1 MARCRTSK
9 LPPVTEPIAGQSPPA
24 EAGADARERGVP
36 DPAGDAAHRPLRGR
50 VALVTGAAGAI
61 GAAICTE
68 IEGLGGTVIRVDLAG
83 EGCVACDLASEEA
96 SVAMVREVLATTGR
110 LDILVL
116 NAGMQFMSPI
126 EAFPT
131 AEWDRMFN
139 VMVRSPFVLIRE
151 TWDALAASPAGRIL
165 AVGSRSSVIGAPY
178 KAAYVAAKHGVLG
191 LIRVAALE
199 GVPVGITAN
208 LLAPG
213 WVDTPL
219 LRGQVPDQ
227 ARLLGVSEAEA
238 IEAMKAQ
245 TPAGT
250 FLDPGEVANVA
261 GFIVCDAAASINGQ
275 VVEVA

>member
-1 MARCRTSK
+1 M
-9 LPPVTEPIAGQSPPA
+9 
-24 EAGADARERGVP
+24 
-36 DPAGDAAHRPLRGR
+36 RGR
-50 VALVTGAAGAI
+50 VALVTGAAGGI
-61 GAAICTE
+61 GAAICSE
-68 IEGLGGTVIRVDLAG
+68 LEDLGATVVRVDLAG

-96 SVAMVREVLATTGR
+96 SLAMVRDVLATTGR

-131 AEWDRMFN
+131 AEWDRMFA

-151 TWDALAASPAGRIL
+151 TWAALTAAPAGRIL
-165 AVGSRSSVIGAPY
+165 VVGSRASLLGAAH
-178 KAAYVAAKHGVLG
+178 KAAYVSAKHAVLG
-191 LIRVAALE
+191 LVRVTAIEGAA
-199 GVPVGITAN
+199 VGITAN

-219 LRGQVPDQ
+219 LRKQLPDQ

-238 IEAMKAQ
+238 IDALKAQ
-245 TPAGT
+245 TPAGK
-250 FLDPGEVANVA
+250 FLEPSEVAKVA
-261 GFIVCDAAASINGQ
+261 GFIVSDAAAPMNGT